1 MADDPHG
8 TRINAR
14 LIVGAIAVI
23 LVVAFAW
30 ANSKR
35 VSINFLVGTHDA
47 RLIYVILG
55 SALLG
60 AIAGSLL
67 GRRRRRHR
75 ND

>member
-1 MADDPHG
+1 MAEDPQRTG
-8 TRINAR
+8 NTAR
-14 LIVGAIAVI
+14 LVIGAIAVI

-35 VSINFLVGTHDA
+35 VEINFLVVKRDS

-67 GRRRRRHR
+67 RRRRHR

>member
-1 MADDPHG
+1 MAEDPQRTG
-8 TRINAR
+8 NTAR
-14 LIVGAIAVI
+14 LLIGAIAVI

-35 VSINFLVGTHDA
+35 VEINFLVVKRDS

-67 GRRRRRHR
+67 RRRRHR

>member
-1 MADDPHG
+1 MAEDPQRTG
-8 TRINAR
+8 NTAR
-14 LIVGAIAVI
+14 LLIGAIAVI

-35 VSINFLVGTHDA
+35 VEINFLVVKRDS
-47 RLIYVILG
+47 RLIFVILG

-67 GRRRRRHR
+67 RRRRHR

>member
-1 MADDPHG
+1 MAEDPQRTG
-8 TRINAR
+8 NTAR
-14 LIVGAIAVI
+14 LLIGAIAVI

-35 VSINFLVGTHDA
+35 VEIDFLVVKRDS

-67 GRRRRRHR
+67 RRRRHR

>member
-1 MADDPHG
+1 MAEDPQG
-8 TRINAR
+8 TRNNAR
-14 LIVGAIAVI
+14 LVVAAIAVV

>member
-8 TRINAR
+8 TRMNAR
-14 LIVGAIAVI
+14 LVVGAIAVI

-30 ANSKR
+30 AKSKR

-47 RLIYVILG
+47 LAHLILG

-60 AIAGSLL
+60 GIAGSLL
-67 GRRRRRHR
+67 RRRRHR